1 MLEVIFLA
9 IALSMDA
16 FAVSIGLGSKAV
28 PSKKKLAILAA
39 FMFGFFQGIMPLL
52 GYLGGKGMLGWI
64 DSYATWLAFFLL
76 MLVGI
81 KMIYEGFAEGIEED
95 ISKITFKV
103 MLILSLATSIDAMA
117 AGFSLTLL
125 SVQPLLACAIIALIT
140 ALFSGFGVYIGHR
153 SGTWLE
159 GKAEIFGGVILIL
172 IGIKILAA
180 S

>member
-1 MLEVIFLA
+1 MIEVIFLA

-16 FAVSIGLGSKAV
+16 FAVSIGLGSKPV
-28 PSKKKLAILAA
+28 SSKFRLAMIAA
-39 FMFGFFQGIMPLL
+39 IMFGLFQGLMPLL

-64 DSYATWLAFFLL
+64 DGFAPWLAFALL
-76 MLVGI
+76 ALVGA

-95 ISKITFKV
+95 IAQITFKV

-125 SVQPLLACAIIALIT
+125 AVQPLLACLVIAAVT
-140 ALFSGFGVYIGHR
+140 AVFSALGVYIGHR

-159 GKAEIFGGVILIL
+159 GKAEVFGGLIL
-172 IGIKILAA
+172 IAIALKMVVG
-180 S
+180 

>member
-1 MLEVIFLA
+1 MPEVIFLA

-28 PSKKKLAILAA
+28 PSKKKLALLSAS
-39 FMFGFFQGIMPLL
+39 MFGLFQGVMPLL
-52 GYLGGKGMLGWI
+52 GYLGGKGMLDWV
-64 DSYATWLAFFLL
+64 DTYAPWLAFMLL
-76 MLVGI
+76 VLVGL
-81 KMIYEGFAEGIEED
+81 KMIYEGFVEGIEDD
-95 ISKITFKV
+95 ISQVTFKV

-140 ALFSGFGVYIGHR
+140 AAFSAIGVYVGHR

-159 GKAEIFGGVILIL
+159 GKAEVFGGVILIL
-172 IGIKILAA
+172 IGIKMLFIA
-180 S
+180 